1 MLATCVLSEPPSFHC
16 LLGGIPLSLVGSLS
30 LSKGGCLPATRKK
43 AQVNGYVAL
52 NLSGVRTPLW
62 IVWCVGFCGR
72 AVSIGVLEWV
82 LWEKTGLPGLNFGP
96 FGVSIPVDMSHCL
109 LAHSLCPFGARST
122 DLSGAPLSARASPM

>member
-62 IVWCVGFCGR
+62 IVWFVGFCGR
-72 AVSIGVLEWV
+72 AVTYHRECLFPEPSPTLVGVI
-82 LWEKTGLPGLNFGP
+82 K
-96 FGVSIPVDMSHCL
+96 
-109 LAHSLCPFGARST
+109 
-122 DLSGAPLSARASPM
+122 